1 MSYRAGRQT
10 QTKAHQ
16 LVLPFPGWGRRR
28 ADNDDDPFSASGT
41 NPTRGVFNGHDVRKQ
56 PAKFR
61 GGLTLAD
68 LGAYVGPANDYP
80 EGYRR

>member
-1 MSYRAGRQT
+1 MDRTRNRQE
-10 QTKAHQ
+10 QRPVQ
-16 LVLPFPGWGRRR
+16 LDLFRNVGRRR
-28 ADNDDDPFSASGT
+28 PANSNDPFAASGT

-61 GGLTLAD
+61 GSLTLAD
-68 LGAYVGPANDYP
+68 LGAYVGPANEYP